1 VQSLDG
7 KVVVITGAASGIGR
21 ALAQE
26 AAGRGASL
34 ALSDVDEVGLAETAR
49 RCTPARAVRIDRVD
63 VSDRVAMAAYAPSMV
78 DHFGRVD
85 VLVNNA
91 GVALH
96 GDLEDLSY
104 DDLDWIV
111 SINFWGVVH
120 GTKAFLPHLISS
132 GDGHVVTLS
141 SLYGLLSMPG
151 QSAYNATKYAV
162 RGLTEALREELLIA
176 GHPVGVTVVHPG
188 GIKTAIAR
196 SARTSAK
203 VDHDAA
209 ARLFD
214 EKLATMSPDKAARII
229 WRGVLRGKPRVL
241 VGMDAHALHQ
251 FARLTGSRYQDVIAR
266 VHARLGDRVGERLEE
281 R

>member
-1 VQSLDG
+1 MQSLDG

-26 AAGRGASL
+26 AAARGASL

-49 RCTPARAVRIDRVD
+49 RCTSARAVRTDRVD
-63 VSDRVAMAAYAPSMV
+63 VSDRAAMAAYAAPVV
-78 DHFGRVD
+78 DHFGPVN

-96 GDLEDLSY
+96 GDLEDLTY

-111 SINFWGVVH
+111 GINFWGVVH
-120 GTKAFLPHLISS
+120 GTKAFLPHLIAS
-132 GDGHVVTLS
+132 GDGHDVTLS

-196 SARTSAK
+196 SARMSAK

-214 EKLATMSPDKAARII
+214 ERLATMSPEKPARII

-266 VHARLGDRVGERLEE
+266 VHARTAQRVAR
-281 R
+281 